1 MYFVFELPDLFL
13 ELGVLAAEFIYRGFE
28 LFVFFAD
35 CNDLSIDGC
44 YVGEQFLV
52 F

>member
-1 MYFVFELPDLFL
+1 MYFVFELSDLFL
-13 ELGVLAAEFIYRGFE
+13 ELGVLAAEFIHGGFE
-28 LFVFFAD
+28 FFVFLAD
-35 CNDLSIDGC
+35 CNDLGIDGC